1 MLGQLLH
8 ITIVRMSDA
17 MHLQSVIVD
26 VQHQYELHFPHYSFD
41 YYIIISIGLVL
52 HILLKMGIFF
62 SKYSDILLYCKVN
75 IDIKKVLNNETYA

>member
-62 SKYSDILLYCKVN
+62 KIFGYLALL
-75 IDIKKVLNNETYA
+75 